1 MKDATI
7 IALSLALVFVLI
19 ATAALA
25 WGPGRGY
32 GWGPGSG
39 YGYTAIANVTAEQ
52 SAKIQAVQ
60 KAYLDK
66 IAPLQQELL
75 KKRTELR
82 SLRLSQNPDSSAIT
96 AKETEILSIQTK
108 LQEKAANLRLEISKV
123 LPPEQSAQAAA
134 YSSGFGP
141 RMGKMGHM
149 ARW

>member
-1 MKDATI
+1 MNNTTI
-7 IALSLALVFVLI
+7 IASSLVLVLGLI

-25 WGPGRGY
+25 WGPG
-32 GWGPGSG
+32 SG
-39 YGYTAIANVTAEQ
+39 YGYPAIADVTAEQ

>member
-7 IALSLALVFVLI
+7 IALSLVLVLGLI

-39 YGYTAIANVTAEQ
+39 YGYPAIANVTAEQ

-66 IAPLQQELL
+66 IAPLQQDLL
-75 KKRTELR
+75 KTRTELR
-82 SLRLSQNPDSSAIT
+82 SLWLSQNPDSKAIT
-96 AKETEILSIQTK
+96 AKEKEILSIQTK
-108 LQEKAANLRLEISKV
+108 LQEKAAISG
-123 LPPEQSAQAAA
+123 S
-134 YSSGFGP
+134 
-141 RMGKMGHM
+141 
-149 ARW
+149 